1 MATAIIGGAGYIGAH
16 VVSLLRD
23 RDEKVVIVDD
33 FSTGLAERLQGA
45 DFLHL
50 DICDHAAPSV
60 LSEFFRT
67 HGVNSVMHFAGK
79 KQVFESL
86 KKPIWYYEQNVSGTA
101 NVLHAA
107 QLAGVKTFVFS
118 SSAAVYG
125 ISEVDEV
132 RENDKTSPI
141 NPYGETKLI
150 GEWLVK
156 NVSKACGIR
165 TVNLR
170 YFNVVGAKSA
180 TLADR
185 GQFNLVPI
193 ALQQAI
199 DGRALEVFGDDYDT
213 YDGTCVR
220 DYIHVED
227 LADAHVAARDF
238 IAAQPEGESR
248 TYNVG
253 TGQGSSVKQIVDLV
267 RSVTAR
273 PLPVE
278 VTPRR
283 PGDPPAITANVDLI
297 REDLD
302 WKAQW
307 TVHEAIE
314 SAWNAALEWK
324 KTGNDLKEY

>member
-150 GEWLVK
+150 GEWLAK
-156 NVSKACGIR
+156 NVSEACGIR

-170 YFNVVGAKSA
+170 YFKVE
-180 TLADR
+180 
-185 GQFNLVPI
+185 I
-193 ALQQAI
+193 
-199 DGRALEVFGDDYDT
+199 GR
-213 YDGTCVR
+213 
-220 DYIHVED
+220 
-227 LADAHVAARDF
+227 
-238 IAAQPEGESR
+238 
-248 TYNVG
+248 
-253 TGQGSSVKQIVDLV
+253 
-267 RSVTAR
+267 
-273 PLPVE
+273 
-278 VTPRR
+278 
-283 PGDPPAITANVDLI
+283 
-297 REDLD
+297 
-302 WKAQW
+302 
-307 TVHEAIE
+307 
-314 SAWNAALEWK
+314 
-324 KTGNDLKEY
+324 